1 MEHDGGR
8 WKKGQG
14 KGKERKRKGRIKRRE
29 ERRREK
35 KRVHGEHGER
45 GREESR
51 GQAGPACC
59 PGVPTA
65 G

>member
-1 MEHDGGR
+1 MVVGG
-8 WKKGQG
+8 WKEKM
-14 KGKERKRKGRIKRRE
+14 KERKGRIKRRE
-29 ERRREK
+29 KGGEEERGEKERREYTEK
-35 KRVHGEHGER
+35 HGER